1 MKKKLIFMLLITLL
15 LSGCTCEYNLKIE
28 GNTYQEEIILTG
40 NNDEVKLF
48 NNDWQI
54 PVDKENYENL
64 GDDVGADNK
73 GNYVIYDYSLS
84 GNKLIF
90 KNNFNET
97 TISDSTAISSCY
109 KLATINS
116 FNNSLVIST
125 SKSANCF
132 DKYPTLSKITVNI
145 TTDLTATNNNAD
157 KINNN
162 TYTWIITKDTSK
174 GINLV
179 LEKNNLQEDSIT
191 SNNQTNQKDKKDYT
205 IYIFLLIIL
214 IILLFGNYII
224 NKIKNKPDDIV

>member
-1 MKKKLIFMLLITLL
+1 MKKKIFSILLIVLT

-28 GNTYQEEIILTG
+28 NSIYQEEIIFTG
-40 NNDEVKLF
+40 NNDEVKSF
-48 NNDWQI
+48 DNNWQI

-64 GDDVGADNK
+64 GDDVGANND
-73 GNYVIYDYSLS
+73 GNYATYDYNLS

-97 TISDSTAISSCY
+97 TISDSTAISICY
-109 KLATINS
+109 KLATISS

-125 SKSANCF
+125 SNSTNCF

-145 TTDLTATNNNAD
+145 TTDLNATSNNAD

-179 LEKNNLQEDSIT
+179 LEKSNTPIDSIK
-191 SNNQTNQKDKKDYT
+191 NNDKTNQKNKDYT

-214 IILLFGNYII
+214 IILLSVYYTI
-224 NKIKNKPDDIV
+224 NKIKNKPDDIT